1 MQLNNGKANLLKCIA
16 LFALTLFVSADLFA
30 QGFNSF
36 NNRNHPY
43 LNWQVAETEH
53 FKIMYPSK
61 LAGIEAEAAAIAEE
75 SYAALSE
82 NLGVTF
88 SKKIPIYLSDE
99 DEIINGFANPIGKG
113 YTMIWVNLNDAPEV
127 FTGNVKWLR
136 KVIAHELGHIFHFKA
151 VWSNMGLLQWGVG
164 NPLPIF
170 WTEGIAQYQT
180 EKWDSQRGDRW
191 LRKAIFDSRPGFRSN
206 QSIEDGRLMYAV
218 GNSQLRYFT
227 EKYGDST
234 LVNLLA
240 HRESLL
246 GIFNYHDFESAFDEV
261 VVGGYEAF
269 YEDWRKHMNVY
280 YNTLASQME
289 RTDSLRAEK
298 LALPGQFYFDM
309 AVSPG
314 DSLIAVLSLPSLER
328 PVRSLFIVKNDST
341 KKSKRVAE
349 GRINNDLSWSHD
361 GKHVYYSRMVRGDRS
376 SLVNDIYRLDVETGR
391 EERITQSRRA
401 RYPVPGPA
409 GKIGYIVNQNGTGN
423 LFLYDPETGLEE
435 QITDYIG
442 DVQVIHPLWI
452 EARQN
457 WLFQKFDEF
466 ERRNMVLFQPATGRE
481 LLLDQFDVD
490 NRNFILS
497 PSGNR
502 VAFTSLRDE
511 VPNVFI
517 YDFDTDDEQR
527 VTNLFTG
534 GEAFGWMAEN
544 DTLETEKLLIKA
556 SETKRRD
563 HAFWVDA
570 GRSYYSGDAIVPEA
584 YSSWRLKSPPREIPA
599 VIDPNESLI
608 QDRYRY
614 RSLSN
619 ITHAATLVLPF
630 YADSDNWGLFG
641 TTGFVE
647 PLAKHIFA
655 ATGYL
660 SFGDF
665 DRSYGIASYVNN
677 TLYPTFTT
685 SLYKTPGSAYFYG
698 DRFLVE
704 ELIGGDISM
713 NLPMDLFEGPYR
725 GGSVFARLRHV
736 LVRPFDRDLFSDS
749 FLSPAPERARQT
761 DFSIG
766 FGIKKQRPWRN
777 NLIHPLDGWGI
788 RSMLTGSEKILGS
801 DVQFATADLSAYT
814 VLPSIGLQ
822 RFYIFGR
829 YQQQWGTPLP
839 QNFIGFSRLDNINLN
854 LPGEVPFRQFHEAD
868 RVRGYREFVAGNR
881 VAFASLEYR
890 MPFLPSLNTSILGLI
905 ELKGTALA
913 LFTDAGVVWDA
924 RTKTDTFDTVQ
935 RWGAGAELKNEI
947 SLFGISLNHALGIAQ
962 PAKELFTDAD
972 YDLYYRVR
980 AVVPF

>member
-1 MQLNNGKANLLKCIA
+1 MFVRLFFATLMA
-16 LFALTLFVSADLFA
+16 LLFVPDLIA

-53 FKIMYPSK
+53 FRIIYPSR

-75 SYAALSE
+75 SYAALSK
-82 NLGVTF
+82 NLEVSF

-113 YTMIWVNLNDAPEV
+113 YTMIWVNLNDAPERY
-127 FTGNVKWLR
+127 TGNEKWLR

-164 NPLPIF
+164 DPLPMF
-170 WTEGIAQYQT
+170 WTEGVAQYQT
-180 EKWDSQRGDRW
+180 ENWDAQRGDRW
-191 LRKAIFDSRPGFRSN
+191 LRKTIFDSRPGFRSN

-234 LVNLLA
+234 LVQKLS
-240 HRESLL
+240 HRDSFL
-246 GIFNYHDFESAFDEV
+246 GIFQYHDFESAFSEV
-261 VVGGYEAF
+261 LDGGYEEF

-289 RTDSLRAEK
+289 RTDSLNTGP
-298 LALPGQFYFDM
+298 LSLPGQFYFDM
-309 AVSPG
+309 AVSPN
-314 DSLIAVLSLPSLER
+314 DSLLAVLSLPSLER

-341 KKSKRVAE
+341 KKSRRVAD
-349 GRINNDLSWSHD
+349 GRINDDLAWSSD
-361 GKHVYYSRMVRGDRS
+361 GRYVYYSRLVRGERS
-376 SLVNDIYRLDVETGR
+376 SLLNDIFRLNIETGR
-391 EERITQSRRA
+391 EEQITHSRRA
-401 RYPVPGPA
+401 RYPVPGPD
-409 GKIGYIVNQNGTGN
+409 GKIGYVVNQNGTGN
-423 LFLYDPETGLEE
+423 LFLYDPDTGIEE

-442 DVQVIHPLWI
+442 DVQLFHPLWI
-452 EARQN
+452 EARQR
-457 WLFQKFDEF
+457 WLFHKFDEF
-466 ERRNMVLFQPATGRE
+466 NRRNMVLFEPATGRE
-481 LLLDQFDVD
+481 ILLDQFDVD
-490 NRNFILS
+490 NRKFRLS
-497 PSGNR
+497 PSGDR

-517 YDFDTDDEQR
+517 YNFDTDEEKR

-534 GEAFGWMAEN
+534 GEAFGWIAAN

-570 GRSYYSGDAIVPEA
+570 DRNYNSGEAIVPEA
-584 YSSWRLKSPPREIPA
+584 YSSWRLKSPPNVIPSI
-599 VIDPNESLI
+599 IDPDESLI
-608 QDRYRY
+608 QERYRY

-619 ITHAATLVLPF
+619 ITHAATLILPY
-630 YADSDNWGLFG
+630 YAGPKEWGLFG

-655 ATGYL
+655 ATGYV

-677 TLYPTFTT
+677 MLYPTFTT
-685 SLYKTPGSAYFYG
+685 SLYKIPGSAFFYG

-704 ELIGGDISM
+704 EMIGGDLSM

-736 LVRPFDRDLFSDS
+736 LVRPFDRDLFSDT
-749 FLSPAPERARQT
+749 FLSPAPESARQT
-761 DFSIG
+761 DLSVG
-766 FGIKKQRPWRN
+766 FGIKKQRPWRD
-777 NLIHPLDGWGI
+777 NLIHPLDGWGV
-788 RSMLTGSEKILGS
+788 RAMVTGAEKILGS
-801 DVQFATADLSAYT
+801 EVQFATADVSTYT
-814 VLPSIGLQ
+814 VLPSLGLQ
-822 RFYIFGR
+822 RFYLYGR

-854 LPGEVPFRQFHEAD
+854 LPGEVPISLFNEAE

-881 VAFASLEYR
+881 VAFGSLEYR

-905 ELKGTALA
+905 ELRSTALA
-913 LFTDAGVVWDA
+913 IFTDAGIVWNA
-924 RTKTDTFDTVQ
+924 RTVNDEFATVQ
-935 RWGAGAELKNEI
+935 RWGAGAELKNELR
-947 SLFGISLNHALGIAQ
+947 LFGIPISHAIGIAQ
-962 PAKELFTDAD
+962 PAKELFTDT
-972 YDLYYRVR
+972 DLDIYYRVR